1 MSSLFESF
9 LGNAAGAGAN
19 IIGDR
24 MKADED
30 ERKIKL
36 QDELLMKRQMAIEAL
51 REEQTIRGEQRG
63 IANRSTERNQVRNE
77 EIADEPRKRQG
88 LIDTYKAQKKAEYD
102 PELQGMA
109 IEADTKKAT
118 AKNQAELDFQTKNM
132 PTLAKHKREMA
143 RAGHID
149 DGAGL
154 RAIQIEAANMTLDEK
169 KAATKLLND
178 YEAATD
184 PAVKAKLRESLVL
197 RGVIKPSG
205 GEFDTEKVTTEKL
218 NPDGSTSKVEHTQR
232 RGIVGGAAKTTSGGS
247 DVRYDAQGN
256 AYVKGP
262 DGRPVLRDAQP
273 AAAKPVERQST
284 PTDKPAQRE
293 EPARPKTTLDEIQ
306 EKNMAALTPIV
317 EEVRAAK
324 ASLQA
329 VAKSGDPQATNRYA
343 VELQRARS
351 KLEAETRAR
360 FGNGADAIL
369 AKLG

>member
-1 MSSLFESF
+1 MSFFESF
-9 LGNAAGAGAN
+9 LGGAAQAGTG
-19 IIGDR
+19 I
-24 MKADED
+24 
-30 ERKIKL
+30 L
-36 QDELLMKRQMAIEAL
+36 QDQMK
-51 REEQTIRGEQRG
+51 EEQVQRMAKFQEELAMERQRTINAMNQENAIAAEKRG
-63 IANRSTERNQVRNE
+63 IENRATERGQIRTE
-77 EIADEPRKRQG
+77 EIADEPRKRESKAA
-88 LIDTYKAQKKAEYD
+88 DYKASEMAKYD
-102 PELQGMA
+102 PEIQALQR
-109 IEADTKKAT
+109 KAETEKLT
-118 AKNQAELDFQTKNM
+118 ATEQAQLDFQTRNL
-132 PTLAKHKREMA
+132 PTLSKNKREMA

-154 RAIQIEAANMTLDEK
+154 RAIQIEAANMTLSEK
-169 KAATKLLND
+169 KEANKLLQD
-178 YEAATD
+178 YEATSD

-284 PTDKPAQRE
+284 PTTKPAQRE
-293 EPARPKTTLDEIQ
+293 EPAKPKTTLDEIQ
-306 EKNMAALTPIV
+306 AKNLDALQPIV
-317 EEVRAAK
+317 EAVNTAK
-324 ASLQA
+324 ANLSA
-329 VAKSGDPQATNRYA
+329 AAKSGDQTSLNRYA
-343 VELQRARS
+343 QELQRARAQ
-351 KLEAETRAR
+351 LESETRAR

>member
-118 AKNQAELDFQTKNM
+118 AKNQAELDFYTKNR
-132 PTLAKHKREMA
+132 TGIIGQKRDMA
-143 RAGHID
+143 RAAHID

-154 RAIQIEAANMTLDEK
+154 RAVQIEAANMTLAEK
-169 KAATKLLND
+169 KDAQ
-178 YEAATD
+178 
-184 PAVKAKLRESLVL
+184 AKLNEYETTKDPKRKMELREALVL
-197 RGVIKPSG
+197 RGVIKPSDGEG
-205 GEFDTEKVTTEKL
+205 GTEKVTE
-218 NPDGSTSKVEHTQR
+218 
-232 RGIVGGAAKTTSGGS
+232 KTT
-247 DVRYDAQGN
+247 D
-256 AYVKGP
+256 
-262 DGRPVLRDAQP
+262 PVTG
-273 AAAKPVERQST
+273 KEITVER
-284 PTDKPAQRE
+284 KQRIG
-293 EPARPKTTLDEIQ
+293 AGSGKT
-306 EKNMAALTPIV
+306 
-317 EEVRAAK
+317 EEVRVDGKVIGQAGSKEEAIELVRRYKAGNAGATAEKKAAFP
-324 ASLQA
+324 AQSGSHGA
-329 VAKSGDPQATNRYA
+329 EVAKPTANVNAQIQDRMMRLKLQGISEETKIRLMQEIEELKRGGSLLGSLTNR
-343 VELQRARS
+343 
-351 KLEAETRAR
+351 
-360 FGNGADAIL
+360 
-369 AKLG
+369 

>member
-1 MSSLFESF
+1 MSFFESF
-9 LGNAAGAGAN
+9 LGGAAQAGTG
-19 IIGDR
+19 I
-24 MKADED
+24 
-30 ERKIKL
+30 L
-36 QDELLMKRQMAIEAL
+36 QDQMK
-51 REEQTIRGEQRG
+51 EEQVQRMAKFQEELAMERQRTINAMNQENAIAAEKRG
-63 IANRSTERNQVRNE
+63 IENRATERGQIRTE
-77 EIADEPRKRQG
+77 EIADEPRKRESKAA
-88 LIDTYKAQKKAEYD
+88 DYKASEMAKYD
-102 PELQGMA
+102 PEIQALQR
-109 IEADTKKAT
+109 KAETEKLT
-118 AKNQAELDFQTKNM
+118 ATEQAQLDFYTKNK
-132 PTLAKHKREMA
+132 AGIIGQKRDMA

-154 RAIQIEAANMTLDEK
+154 RAIQIQAANMTLDEK
-169 KAATKLLND
+169 KAANKLMND

-184 PAVKAKLRESLVL
+184 PATKAKLRDALVL

-232 RGIVGGAAKTTSGGS
+232 RGIVGGATKATAGGS

-317 EEVRAAK
+317 EKVRAAK

>member
-118 AKNQAELDFQTKNM
+118 AKNQADLDFHDKNL
-132 PTLAKHKREMA
+132 PTLTKHKREMA

-154 RAIQIEAANMTLDEK
+154 RAIQIQAANMTLDEK
-169 KAATKLLND
+169 KAANKLMND

-184 PAVKAKLRESLVL
+184 PATKAKLRDALVL

-205 GEFDTEKVTTEKL
+205 SEYDTEKITTEKM
-218 NPDGSTSKVEHTQR
+218 NPDGTTSKVEHTQR
-232 RGIVGGAAKTTSGGS
+232 RGAGGKQPGAEDSG
-247 DVRYDAQGN
+247 VRYDAQGN

-273 AAAKPVERQST
+273 AAAKPAERQST
-284 PTDKPAQRE
+284 PADKPAQRE
-293 EPARPKTTLDEIQ
+293 EPAKPKTTLDDIQ
-306 EKNMAALTPIV
+306 EKNMAALTPIA

-324 ASLQA
+324 ANLQA

-343 VELQRARS
+343 VELQRARA

-360 FGNGADAIL
+360 FGNQADAIL